1 VSNLFVA
8 EARDIANYI
17 ERHGYA
23 ARIEADHILV
33 RDPVQVWRGG
43 ARAPEYK
50 DVKLDGWAAA
60 MRFVEAR
67 S

>member
-1 VSNLFVA
+1 MSNTFIT
-8 EARDIANYI
+8 EARDIANYM

-23 ARIEADHILV
+23 AKIEIDHIVV
-33 RDPVQVWRGG
+33 RDPVQVWRGEP
-43 ARAPEYK
+43 RAPEYK

-60 MRFVEAR
+60 LRFVEAR